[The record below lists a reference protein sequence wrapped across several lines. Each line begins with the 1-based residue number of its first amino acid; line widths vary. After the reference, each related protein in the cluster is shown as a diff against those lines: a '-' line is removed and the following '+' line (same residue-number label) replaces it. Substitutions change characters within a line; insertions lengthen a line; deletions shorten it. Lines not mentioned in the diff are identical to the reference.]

1 MKNKEA
7 TPSQKPID
15 PKIEKAA
22 RSRAEVGDRKY
33 SPEEKE
39 KHEALEYL
47 KKVGFLMSVNDNE
60 VWHGRTTPTD
70 GSGLVIDP
78 EHDNGGHKG
87 GNGQNDKHKNFNAIS
102 AFSTGNRFVAGQYA
116 KVRSGGDKSKEEMY
130 RISSNDPEASVI
142 DITYKPKTKEE
153 AKKVNEALCKLS
165 MPITAASPFD
175 FEDRAKI
182 PFDKLGQRVNAFVKK
197 KSGFFDKI
205 VADTDLPL
213 LSAAIGDS
221 SIAKH
226 IAKSANSRLALR
238 DYRSAQRLAAK
249 LLDDKMS
256 YDGASYDAQ
265 YMTSWMRN
273 AHIVGVRE
281 RLTSVRV
288 RDKDGK
294 KIPFHNNFMI
304 DLERINT
311 KERNE
316 RNRRKRIQIFG
327 RLALKAGR
335 LTEDNPDSKN
345 PMVQPDTVAGRLERD
360 SFATPEQ
367 IVDLAKK
374 VPGYKEIFE
383 SDSGVWEKFTLQ
395 EHTETLLR
403 LMDENYADRM
413 PARLLPLT
421 RLAILVH
428 DIGKTEA
435 AKLPE
440 YKNAKTR
447 EERDIIQSA
456 YNESYAMD
464 FLEKAGISPKNQKL
478 VLGLIGQGKELLAD
492 ARIIPGVSPE
502 KRKKASA
509 ELDAFTLKLAQEC
522 LPNGGGK
529 EEAAGLRQL
538 CYIIQMCD
546 SAAYT
551 TIAKTKDAKSGI
563 FYRNSRKSSFNK
575 TFAAS
580 VNIFNGGG
588 RRMRLASEA

>member
-1 MKNKEA
+1 
-7 TPSQKPID
+7 
-15 PKIEKAA
+15 
-22 RSRAEVGDRKY
+22 
-33 SPEEKE
+33 
-39 KHEALEYL
+39 
-47 KKVGFLMSVNDNE
+47 
-60 VWHGRTTPTD
+60 
-70 GSGLVIDP
+70 
-78 EHDNGGHKG
+78 
-87 GNGQNDKHKNFNAIS
+87 
-102 AFSTGNRFVAGQYA
+102 
-116 KVRSGGDKSKEEMY
+116 
-130 RISSNDPEASVI
+130 
-142 DITYKPKTKEE
+142 
-153 AKKVNEALCKLS
+153 
-165 MPITAASPFD
+165 
-175 FEDRAKI
+175 
-182 PFDKLGQRVNAFVKK
+182 
-197 KSGFFDKI
+197 
-205 VADTDLPL
+205 
-213 LSAAIGDS
+213 
-221 SIAKH
+221 
-226 IAKSANSRLALR
+226 
-238 DYRSAQRLAAK
+238 
-249 LLDDKMS
+249 
-256 YDGASYDAQ
+256 
-265 YMTSWMRN
+265 
-273 AHIVGVRE
+273 
-281 RLTSVRV
+281 
-288 RDKDGK
+288 
-294 KIPFHNNFMI
+294 
-304 DLERINT
+304 
-311 KERNE
+311 
-316 RNRRKRIQIFG
+316 
-327 RLALKAGR
+327 
-335 LTEDNPDSKN
+335 
-345 PMVQPDTVAGRLERD
+345 MVQPDTVAGRLERD

-367 IVDLAKK
+367 IVGFAKK

-563 FYRNSRKSSFNK
+563 FYRNSQRSSFNK